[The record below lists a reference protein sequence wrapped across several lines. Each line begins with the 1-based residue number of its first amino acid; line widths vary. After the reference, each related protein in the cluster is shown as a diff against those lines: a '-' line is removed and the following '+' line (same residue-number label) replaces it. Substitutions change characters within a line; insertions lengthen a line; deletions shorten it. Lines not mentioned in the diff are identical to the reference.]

1 MTSSLPFREICN
13 NVPIGVFVLDTNR
26 RVVYWNTWL
35 AEKTSIPETR
45 VLGKNLGDL
54 FPGFVE
60 KPRFDSAIEQVF
72 RAKSPQVLSQAFNRF
87 LLPISVAHG
96 EHREL
101 PMMQQQIRVYPLT
114 DDGGQA
120 YALVTLEDVTEN
132 VARSSALGV
141 MAQRLKEEG
150 TRDPLTC
157 LFNRRFMWEWLLSQ
171 LKLVVRNR
179 HPLACL
185 MLDIDHFKKIND
197 TKGHN
202 AGDQVLKH
210 CAEIIPT
217 ELRGSDIVVRYG
229 GEEFVVLL
237 PNCDLGYGIEVAER
251 IRCRI
256 QSGAIHDLLPGAVT
270 VSIGVSV
277 CDPVNTVTGEE
288 LLKQADKQL
297 YSAKGAGRNRV
308 KPEARVAS
316 SAHASS

>member
-1 MTSSLPFREICN
+1 MTSLPFKEICN
-13 NVPIGVFVLDTNR
+13 QMPMGVFVLDNAH
-26 RVVYWNTWL
+26 RVVFWNSWL
-35 AEKTSIPETR
+35 AEKTSIPEAR
-45 VLGKNLGDL
+45 ALGKTLVDL
-54 FPGFVE
+54 FPDLN
-60 KPRFDSAIEQVF
+60 KPRFESALEQAL
-72 RAKSPQVLSQAFNRF
+72 RSKSPQLLSQTFNRF
-87 LLPISVAHG
+87 LLPIASSQS
-96 EHREL
+96 EHSEL
-101 PMMQQQIRVYPLT
+101 TMMQQRVQVLPLAD
-114 DDGGQA
+114 DDGRA
-120 YALVTLEDVTEN
+120 HALVILQDVTET
-132 VARSSALGV
+132 VARSSALVV

-157 LFNRRFMWEWLLSQ
+157 LFNRRFMWEWLMSQ
-171 LKLVVRNR
+171 LKLSVRNR

-185 MLDIDHFKKIND
+185 IMDIDHFKKIND
-197 TKGHN
+197 IKGHD

-256 QSGAIHDLLPGAVT
+256 QSEAIHDLLPGEVT

-277 CDPVNTVTGEE
+277 CDPENPVTGEE

-316 SAHASS
+316 SARASS